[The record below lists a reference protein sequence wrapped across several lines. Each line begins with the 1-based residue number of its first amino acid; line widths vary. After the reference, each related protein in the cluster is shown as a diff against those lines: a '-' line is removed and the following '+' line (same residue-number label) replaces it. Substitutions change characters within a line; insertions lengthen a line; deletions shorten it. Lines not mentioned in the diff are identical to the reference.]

1 MKDLFDLGA
10 KKRQFGVVGHPV
22 EHSKSPQIHRLFAQ
36 QCGLELEYMA
46 IQLDRGGFVQGVHN
60 LQAGGVCG
68 LNVTLPFKEEA
79 SQLCDHVSDR
89 AEIAAAR
96 SEEHTSELQSQ

>member
-10 KKRQFGVVGHPV
+10 KIRRFGVVGHPV

-46 IQLDRGGFVQGVHN
+46 IQLDRGDSFREYTTYR
-60 LQAGGVCG
+60 QAVC
-68 LNVTLPFKEEA
+68 A
-79 SQLCDHVSDR
+79 VS
-89 AEIAAAR
+89 
-96 SEEHTSELQSQ
+96 T